1 MENEYP
7 FQQMIL
13 KLDIHMQK
21 NNLYFTALTKNKIG
35 HRSKCKR

>member
-13 KLDIHMQK
+13 KQLDIYMLK
-21 NNLYFTALTKNKIG
+21 NETPPIF
-35 HRSKCKR
+35 HSFSKKKKK